1 MSKKLPPLPPLR
13 QQTGIP
19 LVGRGRSRYMNEESS
34 QLDEYPLQSSFRPYY
49 GSSSS
54 VENQQ
59 IGIAIQ
65 NQKKWL
71 GSHFM
76 PFQIHSQSNAA
87 GPSRLYSD
95 KTRQTL
101 GNHEDDDTPIGPY
114 RAVTYEARFFGKDV
128 DIVSLEGGPSPYS
141 LPEEEHEGATY
152 FFGAENHP
160 EFRIVPDSEV
170 TPAPGGGPNTVSV
183 TNRNILADDYLPNLG
198 DAPYGNYPDI
208 GSRIHFIDW
217 DDHQE
222 KKHRRHT
229 IIKDPEVQLH
239 SLRYDPNFYSG
250 IHKARKS
257 GLTSHVMGTFS
268 AAGGVASGFAKRA
281 NFYPIYHNSWS
292 DELDPLRRILHWHK
306 NKDRNPNIKYGEGD
320 DLTKGVRNPT
330 ILIWE
335 FHSRNQKHFFV
346 PVERIASLTHAGHTT
361 NRPAGGWGTNL
372 QPFVDMH
379 QIPYRIEDPENAGT
393 WYWAVSVGK
402 GGSML
407 PGFGENV
414 RYKKMMETLWD
425 EGIVLCVSAG
435 NSAQVFAKRDDAE
448 HSGSYFVTDPN
459 SKYYDNS
466 YNTLNYIDQHD
477 VITSGPNGDTFYP
490 FRAAGPTGCKR
501 DKSIDIAAGQLSETN
516 RALDSY
522 TSRGPGIDIIGTGA
536 GEFSAS
542 AKTEFSADTNL
553 GSGSYLDP
561 AANEFVAGT
570 DWSGYQLHP
579 VYNDDDYAYP
589 FEDGQELVISDLG
602 TSSSAVADWNAYL
615 GLSTVSAGSF
625 EKNRR
630 YEITNL
636 GSGTS
641 SQNQDRWNTFLGR
654 TSVAAGEYRDAW
666 GSGIRWEIVN
676 LGSGTNSENQTRWNE
691 YFGINL
697 NSPNT
702 YSVGDQFISTK
713 SFKLSSHID
722 GAVVKGAYQVGD
734 TFWNNFPRDGA
745 EILGATVVRSIY
757 AGMHFSKPASSQNSL
772 IPSNAKVQTPG
783 WKYGYFSGTSCAA
796 PTVAGKVACMME
808 EYLHTNERWPT
819 PNEAKDMLIGQAK
832 HHDISATSTYWG
844 RVPPPSDNFSMSS
857 SKLNGR
863 LNNRL
868 NFDTKRP
875 DFHTLTGLVEADST
889 GWRPVN
895 TPSTTGV
902 TINPSS
908 IGEIDGKTVIASSST
923 NGKFQD
929 GSGNIVAVGIGN
941 KIVIGGGQSDL
952 DDGTYTVKSITKPYG
967 VSNKVFIVDRHIA
980 EDQNGVPTS
989 VTNFPSATFTLT
1001 KINVGVPFAPARVES
1016 LYRSMVENNLKKALV
1031 TGVLKNESGQG
1042 PAGMSCNVSIYKRD
1056 NVEFGYDPVAET
1068 HQTREGKIEID
1079 VSAIKG
1085 AVNIKVGTSDG
1096 DGTFLDYNSCIA
1108 TGTITPGEA
1117 LTSVTQVATHSG
1129 NKMTSTP
1136 IYNQYHHNYWKLDG
1150 TEIASSQHR
1159 DRKTFG
1165 YRFSAD
1171 SAVPHN
1177 SPMQIE
1183 NESSPD
1189 LTEYNN
1195 VVGTNLYNDIYF
1207 DIKYQGSSAE
1217 SIYETKK
1224 PFTAYSK
1231 VAWRWFN
1238 YPNSGGADFMNN
1250 QTMGSLSSTTFNDAS
1265 GTSRTIRDLW
1275 WSEGQGEWRH
1285 PDVLAERPDHFYP
1298 QSDKGVLC
1306 FSLNGTNIPNTD
1318 NTFGSLEINGISFD
1332 RNTAYYSADSNGN
1345 TVWWWDLGCH
1355 PYVGSDSF
1363 KLEFYHHPGDQP
1375 IIWALNASHGN
1386 RVIFDTNTIPLGTG
1400 YDYDVTHKFTRV
1412 KLTIS
1417 NLNPTVGYESYIDK
1431 VEVVPE
1437 TWWRDTCIVK
1447 TMQNETMLSVPW
1459 DQYDLSEP
1467 CGTPP
1472 LWAYYD
1478 GRGVNLSNLDS
1489 LTEEETPTEGA
1500 VYPNNAQSIVAI
1512 NEPVVSS
1519 KVSRVRGKRFIGTG
1533 LEPENENI
1541 DNSNIEIQ
1549 GWEREEKDTDGRHDH
1564 DRDPQYDF

>member
-13 QQTGIP
+13 VQTGIP
-19 LVGRGRSRYMNEESS
+19 LVGLGRSKRMNDESS

-49 GSSSS
+49 GSSAS
-54 VENQQ
+54 VGDQQRSIAVQNQQ
-59 IGIAIQ
+59 
-65 NQKKWL
+65 KWL

-87 GPSRLYSD
+87 GPNRLQYGRN
-95 KTRQTL
+95 TRQTL
-101 GNHEDDDTPIGPY
+101 GNHEDDDSPIGPY
-114 RAVTYEARFFGKDV
+114 RAVTYKARFFGKDV
-128 DIVSLEGGPSPYS
+128 DIVSLEGGPAPYS
-141 LPEEEHEGATY
+141 LPEADHEEATY

-170 TPAPGGGPNTVSV
+170 TLAPGGGPNTVSV

-217 DDHQE
+217 DDQQE
-222 KKHRRHT
+222 RSPRRT
-229 IIKDPEVQLH
+229 ILKDPEVQLH
-239 SLRYDPNFYSG
+239 SLRYDPDFYSG

-292 DELDPLRRILHWHK
+292 DKLDPLKRILHWHK
-306 NKDRNPNIKYGEGD
+306 NKDRNPDIKYGEGD

-330 ILIWE
+330 ILIFE
-335 FHSRNQKHFFV
+335 FHSDNQKHFFI
-346 PVERIASLTHAGHTT
+346 PVERIASLTHAGRTT

-393 WYWAVSVGK
+393 WYWAVSVGR

-414 RYKKMMETLWD
+414 KYKKMMETLWD
-425 EGIVLCVSAG
+425 EGIVLCVTAG
-435 NSAQVFAKRDDAE
+435 NSSQVFAKRDDAE

-459 SKYYDNS
+459 SKYYANNYNS
-466 YNTLNYIDQHD
+466 PHQQIESHD
-477 VITSGPNGDTFYP
+477 VITSGSNGDTFYP
-490 FRAAGPTGCKR
+490 FRAEGPSGCKR

-522 TSRGPGIDIIGTGA
+522 SSRGPGIDIIGTGS

-542 AKTEFSADTNL
+542 AQTEFPADTNL

-615 GLSTVSAGSF
+615 GYGTVPAGSF
-625 EKNRR
+625 ETRR
-630 YEITNL
+630 TYEITNL

-654 TSVAAGEYRDAW
+654 TSVAAGEYLNPW
-666 GSGIRWEIVN
+666 GSGIRFEIVN
-676 LGSGTNSENQTRWNE
+676 LGSGTDSENQTRWNE
-691 YFGINL
+691 YFGNNL
-697 NSPNT
+697 NSPTT
-702 YSVGDQFISTK
+702 YSVGDQFISTG
-713 SFKLSSHID
+713 SFKESSHIV

-734 TFWNNFPRDGA
+734 TFRTQYHDGGNV
-745 EILGATVVRSIY
+745 LGATAVRSIY

-796 PTVAGKVACMME
+796 PTVAGKIACMME

-819 PNEAKDMLIGQAK
+819 PNEAKNMLISQAK
-832 HHDISATSTYWG
+832 HYDISATSTYWG
-844 RVPPPSDNFSMSS
+844 RVPPPAGPENFTMSS
-857 SKLNGR
+857 LKFNKKER
-863 LNNRL
+863 NRL
-868 NFDTKRP
+868 DFDTKRP
-875 DFHTLTGLVEADST
+875 DFQTLTGRCEADST

-929 GSGNIVAVGIGN
+929 GSGNEVFVGIGN

-952 DDGTYTVKSITKPYG
+952 DDGTYTVKSITKPFG
-967 VSNKVFIVDRHIA
+967 VSNKVFIVDRYIA

-989 VTNFPSATFTLT
+989 VTNFPSATFALT
-1001 KINVGVPFAPARVES
+1001 RIQVTESFPVARLEYINRSITEDAFGKGPFTG
-1016 LYRSMVENNLKKALV
+1016 LLENEA
-1031 TGVLKNESGQG
+1031 GQG
-1042 PAGMSCNVSIYKRD
+1042 PAGMSCNISIYKRD
-1056 NVEFGYDPVAET
+1056 DVEFGYDPVEQT
-1068 HQTREGKIEID
+1068 HQTRSGKVEID

-1129 NKMTSTP
+1129 NKMSSTD
-1136 IYNQYHHNYWKLDG
+1136 IYDQTQHNIRKLDG
-1150 TEIASSQHR
+1150 TGDESSRHR
-1159 DRKTFG
+1159 DRKTVG

-1177 SPMQIE
+1177 NPTQID

-1195 VVGTNLYNDIYF
+1195 VVGTNLYNDRYF
-1207 DIKYQGSSAE
+1207 DIKYQSGSAE

-1224 PFTAYSK
+1224 PFTAHSK
-1231 VAWRWFN
+1231 VAWKWYN
-1238 YPNSGGADFMNN
+1238 YPNSGVMNN

-1265 GTSRTIRDLW
+1265 GTSRTVRDLW

-1345 TVWWWDLGCH
+1345 TVWWWDLGCY
-1355 PYVGSDSF
+1355 PYIESDFF
-1363 KLEFYHHPGDQP
+1363 KLNYYQHPQTGVGP

-1386 RVIFDTNTIPLGTG
+1386 RVIFDTDDIPLGTG
-1400 YDYDVTHKFTRV
+1400 RSDPNNKYTYV

-1417 NLNPTVGYESYIDK
+1417 NVNPTVGYKSYIDN
-1431 VEVVPE
+1431 VTFLPE
-1437 TWWRDTCIVK
+1437 TWWHDNCIVH
-1447 TMQNETMLSVPW
+1447 TLQNAESW
-1459 DQYDLSEP
+1459 RSGWSQYDFSEP

-1472 LWAYYD
+1472 LWAHYD

-1489 LTEEETPTEGA
+1489 LTDEETPTEGA
-1500 VYPNNAQSIVAI
+1500 IYPNNAQSIVAI
-1512 NEPVVSS
+1512 NEPVVSA

-1533 LEPENENI
+1533 LKPENENTV
-1541 DNSNIEIQ
+1541 DSSMEH
-1549 GWEREEKDTDGRHDH
+1549 GDWEREERDTDGRHNH
-1564 DRDPQYDF
+1564 DRDPNNDF